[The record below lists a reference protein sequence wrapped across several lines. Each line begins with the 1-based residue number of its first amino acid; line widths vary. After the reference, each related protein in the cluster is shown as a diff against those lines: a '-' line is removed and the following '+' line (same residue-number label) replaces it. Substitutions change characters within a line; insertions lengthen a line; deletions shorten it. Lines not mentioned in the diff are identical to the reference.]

1 MTDGK
6 KPSKPEGKNA
16 DDIADMD
23 TQNMTERSASSLATA
38 AGGGGRLDPRVRHH
52 IGKKIK
58 AVYDEVLDE
67 PVPDRFLSLL
77 DELAR
82 KEREG
87 E

>member
-6 KPSKPEGKNA
+6 KPSKPDGKNA
-16 DDIADMD
+16 DDTADMD
-23 TQNMTERSASSLATA
+23 IGNMTERSASNLAPGV
-38 AGGGGRLDPRVRHH
+38 GGGGRLDPRVRNH

-58 AVYDEVLDE
+58 AVYDEVLEE

-77 DELAR
+77 DELAK
-82 KEREG
+82 KELEG